1 MSTGPNGGVSP
12 ESVLGP
18 LNDLERLYL
27 PEQLF
32 LAGDQTLI
40 HQRPRVSIVGARKAT
55 DVGMRRAAKLARELV
70 AHNVVVVSGLAAG
83 VDAAA
88 HQAAMDTGGRTIAVI
103 GTPLDVAYPH
113 QNEHL
118 QHRIA
123 RDHLVVSQ
131 YPPGYPTM
139 KSNFPRRNRLMALM
153 VDASVIVEAGETSG
167 SLSQGWEALRLNR
180 DLFIMRSVLDRPDLT
195 WPAKMQAYGAQV
207 LDDPQ
212 QLLEALPYSEPLDA
226 FSLGS

>member
-1 MSTGPNGGVSP
+1 MSKAPNDGVVP

-32 LAGDQTLI
+32 LAGDQSLL
-40 HQRPRVSIVGARKAT
+40 HQRPRVSIVGARQAT
-55 DVGMRRAAKLARELV
+55 EVGVCRAAKLARVLV
-70 AHNVVVVSGLAAG
+70 GHNVVVVSGLAAG

-88 HQAAMDTGGRTIAVI
+88 HEAAMEAGGRTIAVI
-103 GTPLDVAYPH
+103 GTSLDVAYPR
-113 QNEHL
+113 QNRQL

-123 RDHLVVSQ
+123 QEHLVVSQ
-131 YPPGYPTM
+131 FPPGHPTM

-180 DLFIMRSVLDRPDLT
+180 DLFIMRSVFDRPDLT
-195 WPAKMQAYGAQV
+195 WPTKMQAYGAEV

-212 QLLEALPYSEPLDA
+212 ELLEALPYREPHEA
-226 FSLGS
+226 FSLGA